1 MAVAAQES
9 IAALRD
15 GFNRLSS
22 SRKVLLMVSVAAA
35 VAIVVGLWM
44 WSQAPDYRVLYSNL
58 SDRDGGTI
66 IEALQKMNVP
76 YKIAEGGGSILVP
89 AQQVYDVR
97 LRLASQGL
105 PRGGNVGFEL
115 MENQKLG
122 TSQFLEQVNYQRALE
137 GELARSIESLSAV
150 QAARVHLAIPRPSVF
165 VREQQKP
172 SASVVLRLFPGRVL
186 DPGQVNGIVHLVA
199 SSVSDLSARNVTIVD
214 QAGNLLSTVA
224 RSAALGGLDSS
235 QLDYLHQV
243 EQSYAKRIQSILSPI
258 TGPDNVR
265 AQVTADLNFAQ
276 TEQTAEIYKPNSSPA
291 DAAIRSQQSVETIGG
306 GGQPATGV
314 PGALSNQPPGAA
326 SAPLT
331 AIAGAPQ
338 NQGAGGTGSA
348 SNMHKESTINYEVD
362 KTIRHVRMPVGTIKR
377 LSVAVVV
384 NFKRITDK
392 NGKVSYKPWSPQEI
406 GQINNLVKEAMGYSA
421 QRGDSL
427 QVVNA
432 SFTPERD
439 EMELV
444 PAWKAPENLALV
456 KEILKNLLIVGV
468 ALFLVFSIFRP
479 LLREFAP
486 ARVEPGMEPGEAAVP
501 VESAEADVAQL
512 LAAGYEENLKVA
524 KEIAKR
530 EPVIIANV
538 VKEWV
543 ENA

>member
-22 SRKVLLMVSVAAA
+22 GRKVLLMVGVAAA
-35 VAIVVGLWM
+35 VAVVVGLWM
-44 WSQAPDYRVLYSNL
+44 WSQTPDYRVLFSNL

-199 SSVSDLSARNVTIVD
+199 SSVSDLAARNVTIVD

-224 RSAALGGLDSS
+224 RNAALGGLDSS

-331 AIAGAPQ
+331 AIGGTPQ
-338 NQGAGGTGSA
+338 NQATGGTGSA
-348 SNMHKESTINYEVD
+348 SSMHKESTINYEVD
-362 KTIRHVRMPVGTIKR
+362 KTIRHVRLPVGSIKR

-406 GQINNLVKEAMGYSA
+406 GQINNLVKEAMGYDA

-439 EMELV
+439 ETELV
-444 PAWKAPENLALV
+444 PPWKAPENLALV

-486 ARVEPGMEPGEAAVP
+486 ARVEPGIEPGEAPIP